1 MSFNVFVDHPVTGDS
16 VEVFNTYRAYDAS
29 ALANAFT
36 DAGYRV
42 ATDLWCATVADA
54 MVSPAVWELYGL
66 DRYPAL
72 GTDTHRAV

>member
-1 MSFNVFVDHPVTGDS
+1 VAFNVFVDHPVTGDS

-42 ATDLWCATVADA
+42 ATDLWGATVADA
-54 MVSPAVWELYGL
+54 MVSPAVWTRYGL

-72 GTDTHRAV
+72 RTGTYRVV